1 MMITTLSSPGP
12 MTTAIFRA
20 VFTLLATEALVESG
34 HAARVT
40 AARVSPPGPGPRRGA
55 QRIGTA
61 VVDAHNDA
69 RAIVC
74 TPSR

>member
-1 MMITTLSSPGP
+1 MLLSMMW
-12 MTTAIFRA
+12 
-20 VFTLLATEALVESG
+20 
-34 HAARVT
+34 
-40 AARVSPPGPGPRRGA
+40 VSLRLFA